1 MDLQALRDNFAM
13 PGVLAFDETEH
24 GLVRA
29 VITTPQCTAEL
40 YLQGAHLATWQP
52 AGQEPVLF
60 LSERSGFVPGKAIRG
75 GVPVIFPWFGARTA
89 TPYSPRT
96 DGPSHGFARTSL
108 WELAFAAVAGENL
121 HLTLTLGPNPASQE
135 LGFDHFH
142 VVYEVILGRDL
153 HLRLTVANQAETP
166 LHFEEA
172 LHTYLA
178 VADAEHIRIDGLGGT
193 EYLDK
198 TEAFAR
204 KRQAEPVLTLH
215 GETDRPYLN
224 TSTAVSLE
232 DPVLQRRLRVAKANS
247 ATTVVWN
254 PGSELS
260 AKLADMAPDGW
271 RRMTCIET
279 ANASENAITL
289 HPREAHVMQAHIR
302 VEALSRP

>member
-1 MDLQALRDNFAM
+1 M
-13 PGVLAFDETEH
+13 
-24 GLVRA
+24 
-29 VITTPQCTAEL
+29 
-40 YLQGAHLATWQP
+40 
-52 AGQEPVLF
+52 LF
-60 LSERSGFVPGKAIRG
+60 LSERSAFVPGTAIRG
-75 GVPVIFPWFGARTA
+75 GIPVIFPWFGARTA

-108 WELAFAAVAGENL
+108 WELAFAALAGENL
-121 HLTLTLGPNPASQE
+121 HLTLTLGPGPASQE

-153 HLRLTVANQAETP
+153 HLRLTVANQSETP

-172 LHTYLA
+172 LHTYLG

-204 KRQAEPVLTLH
+204 KRQAEAVLTLH

-232 DPVLQRRLRVAKANS
+232 DPVLERRLRVAKANS

-260 AKLADMAPDGW
+260 ARLADMAPDGW
-271 RRMTCIET
+271 RHMTCIET
-279 ANASENAITL
+279 ANAGENAITL
-289 HPREAHVMQAHIR
+289 HTREAHVMQAHIR
-302 VEALSRP
+302 VEALSHP